1 MTGAI
6 SSIGRDVGN
15 AVSTVATAVTAPVVG
30 LAKSTLSSVGD
41 IVSAPGA
48 SKALSAI
55 GSVGG
60 SALGIP
66 NLGGALSSFTD
77 GGPMQPASNPGA
89 QAPQVVVQSQPVPA
103 GNNTVLYV
111 ALGGAVLVL
120 FIFLMMRKK
129 K

>member
-6 SSIGRDVGN
+6 SSIGNAVGN
-15 AVSTVATAVTAPVVG
+15 TVSSVASAVTAPVVG

-55 GSVGG
+55 GQVGG

-77 GGPMQPASNPGA
+77 SSAISPAPNA
-89 QAPQVVVQSQPVPA
+89 AVPQVLVQSQPVPA
-103 GNNTVLYV
+103 GNNTMIYIAIAGAV
-111 ALGGAVLVL
+111 AVLV
-120 FIFLMMRKK
+120 IFLMMRKK
-129 K
+129 